1 VTAHDGF
8 TLADLVAYTTKRNAA
23 NGEDNRDGS
32 DDNHS
37 WNCGAEGPTDD
48 AAVLAMRE
56 RQQRNTL
63 ATLLLSQGVP
73 MLSGGDEMARTQRGN
88 NNAYCQDNEISWFAW
103 PPTGTAARLLDF
115 TRRLIRLRLDH
126 PVFQRRRFFQ
136 GRRIHGS
143 AVKDLSWLRPDGSE
157 MTDEEWGNW
166 HSRCLGLQLAG
177 DAIEEVDDD
186 GLPVRDETFLLLLN
200 AHDQA
205 VPFVLPKHEP
215 HMEWEL
221 CLDTRDWEPVPG
233 GRLFKGG
240 EPYPLEARTLAVL
253 RQGAKESA

>member
-1 VTAHDGF
+1 
-8 TLADLVAYTTKRNAA
+8 
-23 NGEDNRDGS
+23 
-32 DDNHS
+32 
-37 WNCGAEGPTDD
+37 
-48 AAVLAMRE
+48 
-56 RQQRNTL
+56 
-63 ATLLLSQGVP
+63 
-73 MLSGGDEMARTQRGN
+73 MARTQRGN

-186 GLPVRDETFLLLLN
+186 GLPVRDETFLLRLN
-200 AHDQA
+200 AQTGRAFRAAETRPHLEGACLETRIGNRFRERLSREVSPTRRRRTSPGSAGARNPLMATCRVRIEEHRTA
-205 VPFVLPKHEP
+205 VAQ
-215 HMEWEL
+215 
-221 CLDTRDWEPVPG
+221 LDMVAARLHLEMNAPALRYPRRAPWSHSVGWTAAGRKSSWRRANTIRTRAHQG
-233 GRLFKGG
+233 GRATRRGRW
-240 EPYPLEARTLAVL
+240 AR
-253 RQGAKESA
+253 